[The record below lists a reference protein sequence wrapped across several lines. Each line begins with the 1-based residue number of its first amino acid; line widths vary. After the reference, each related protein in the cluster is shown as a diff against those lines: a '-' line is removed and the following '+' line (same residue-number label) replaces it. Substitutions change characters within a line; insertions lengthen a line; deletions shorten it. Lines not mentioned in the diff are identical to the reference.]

1 MGRTPCCDSKGIK
14 KGPWAPEEDKLLVD
28 YVQANGPGN
37 WRMLPKLAGLN
48 RCGKSCRLRWTN
60 YLRPDIKRGPFTP
73 EEHNSILHLHAIVG
87 NKWSM
92 IAAQLPGRTDNEIK
106 NYWNTHMKKQLR
118 QDALAV
124 AVAGEGAAA
133 AQLARAATASSCP
146 AARHMAQWE
155 TARLEAEARLSLFSS
170 SATTVTSATAS
181 SSSSTEHAAPDIFLR
196 LWNSE
201 VGDSFRGAAAVQ
213 QQGHGGPEACAAAAG
228 VPAQQ
233 ALPAELGGDDYS
245 AASTY
250 GTEAAAD
257 DDYQAF
263 LDLAMEEFALLQGR
277 LGAFSVFPQADV
289 FADAPCSLFA
299 PFE

>member
-1 MGRTPCCDSKGIK
+1 
-14 KGPWAPEEDKLLVD
+14 
-28 YVQANGPGN
+28 
-37 WRMLPKLAGLN
+37 
-48 RCGKSCRLRWTN
+48 
-60 YLRPDIKRGPFTP
+60 
-73 EEHNSILHLHAIVG
+73 
-87 NKWSM
+87 M

-118 QDALAV
+118 Q
-124 AVAGEGAAA
+124 EGAA
-133 AQLARAATASSCP
+133 AQLATAAAAASSSCP

-155 TARLEAEARLSLFSS
+155 IARLEAEARLSLLSS
-170 SATTVTSATAS
+170 SATTIASAATAS
-181 SSSSTEHAAPDIFLR
+181 SSSSTAVAAEHAAPDIFLR

-213 QQGHGGPEACAAAAG
+213 QQRHGPEASAAAAAAG
-228 VPAQQ
+228 VPAQ
-233 ALPAELGGDDYS
+233 ALPAELGGDDSS

-263 LDLAMEEFALLQGR
+263 LDLAMEEFTLLQGR

-289 FADAPCSLFA
+289 FADAPCCLFA